1 MASSPTT
8 ILLIRHGRTRAN
20 REGIFRGRMDV
31 PLDDTG
37 EAQAEATGR
46 YLKDRPVA
54 AVYSSP
60 LVRARET
67 ALAVAGP
74 HGLSPQIEEAFDNLE
89 LGPWTGR
96 RRAEVAEE
104 DPGNWKIWLECP
116 EELDLP
122 GAETLDQVAERSS
135 RRLDELVAAH
145 PGQTF
150 AVVAHRAVIKP
161 LLARLLRLGRPW
173 FWRFAL
179 DPGSVSVLVHRHGR
193 GYTLTSLNEAGHLEG
208 GPGSPDDA

>member
-1 MASSPTT
+1 MASPPTT
-8 ILLIRHGRTRAN
+8 VLLIRHGRTRAN

-31 PLDDTG
+31 PLDERG
-37 EAQAEATGR
+37 KEQAAATGR
-46 YLKDRPVA
+46 HLADRPLD

-60 LVRARET
+60 LVRARDT
-67 ALAVAGP
+67 ARAVARP
-74 HGLSPQIEEAFDNLE
+74 HGLAPRIEEAFDNLE

-104 DPGNWKIWLECP
+104 DPENWRIWIECP

-145 PGQTF
+145 AGETL

-161 LLARLLRLGRPW
+161 LLARILRLERPW
-173 FWRFAL
+173 FWRFAGL
-179 DPGSVSVLVHRHGR
+179 F
-193 GYTLTSLNEAGHLEG
+193 G
-208 GPGSPDDA
+208 GPFALIAYIVARELGKRE